1 MNSEKLK
8 AYLESNDIDT
18 TKKGLN
24 KYAKEL
30 GILKPEKMT
39 KPELIAAMRSKW
51 AEQSNPKPQVSALP
65 SSALPSGEPPV
76 SEPSETKTK
85 TKRPATAWNRH
96 CATWAK
102 ENGVKLADAIKNK
115 DCKLTY
121 YKAQLSLTE
130 GSDGPEPAE
139 ESEK

>member
-51 AEQSNPKPQVSALP
+51 AEQSNPKPQVSELP
-65 SSALPSGEPPV
+65 VSEPSVAP

-130 GSDGPEPAE
+130 GSDGANTTE
-139 ESEK
+139 ESKK